1 MAANIMTFL
10 KFAVF
15 ASKLLFCLLL
25 CISFLSL
32 TILQLKILFW
42 LYTDKTDLS
51 YIQMDITP
59 FCQYTTFLSFFSN
72 FGKWLIL
79 QTSIV

>member
-32 TILQLKILFW
+32 TILQLKILF
-42 LYTDKTDLS
+42 
-51 YIQMDITP
+51 
-59 FCQYTTFLSFFSN
+59 
-72 FGKWLIL
+72 
-79 QTSIV
+79 